1 MSNDRDN
8 NNDEDDHNNS
18 NHNDDDDDKTINIS
32 DIETKTIRK
41 TRRIQLQ

>member
-1 MSNDRDN
+1 MNNDRDN
-8 NNDEDDHNNS
+8 NNDEDDHNN
-18 NHNDDDDDKTINIS
+18 NHNHDDDDKTINIS